1 MGLGLGLVELPA
13 CQLGNGKWETEKWKL
28 TSTLSQRQ
36 LPHGAPSTTSQR
48 TLRARHD
55 TQARAALRFVAFCGT
70 LESSPPGAIRFLL
83 FLSAES
89 EEWDEAGEA
98 PSFEGSGTIVSW

>member
-1 MGLGLGLVELPA
+1 M
-13 CQLGNGKWETEKWKL
+13 EKWKL